1 MPSRFQISARQI
13 GELYDCASTP
23 DGREAV
29 ARPRG
34 PWASGAV
41 HFHQARSWAAMHWS
55 SGRFDTD
62 VCVQDDEEAPPAVLM
77 AFAIEGAWRERH
89 LGQTQDFGRT
99 GGQMSL
105 IHGPSLQM
113 HCALR
118 SERSTHLTVA
128 LRQDRLLEYFAED
141 RSAGV
146 ARLMR
151 LARGEGRP
159 DITLPLSLAARN
171 AVEQVRLCPFQG
183 PARGLM
189 LEARFADLLLE
200 MVQAL
205 SGDDDCRRCQAR
217 LLRADEEKIRFAADL
232 LVRRMEQPPS
242 LAELAQAAGLCES
255 KLKRGFQQIFGTTA
269 FGYLKTRRMEHART
283 LLESGAASV
292 MEAALSVGYSNP
304 SHFAAAFRQ
313 QFGQNPKKLQLT
325 AGGRNHA
332 VAGWNPPA

>member
-1 MPSRFQISARQI
+1 MPSRLEISARQL
-13 GELYDCASTP
+13 EDFYERAMSP
-23 DGREAV
+23 DGRDGV

-34 PWASGAV
+34 HWSGGAV
-41 HFHQARSWAAMHWS
+41 HFHQVRSWAVMHWG
-55 SGRFDTD
+55 SGRFDAEMRVKD
-62 VCVQDDEEAPPAVLM
+62 EDDATPAVLM
-77 AFAIEGAWRERH
+77 AFATEGAWRDRH
-89 LGQTQDFGRT
+89 AGWGDFDHV

-105 IHGPSLQM
+105 IHGPSLQT
-113 HCALR
+113 HSALR

-128 LRQDRLLEYFAED
+128 LQRDRLLEYFAED

-146 ARLMR
+146 QKLLRV
-151 LARGEGRP
+151 ARGEGQP
-159 DITLPLSLAARN
+159 DLTLPLSLAARN

-205 SGDDDCRRCQAR
+205 SGEDDCRRCQAR
-217 LLRADEEKIRFAADL
+217 LLRGDEEKIRAAADL
-232 LVRRMEQPPS
+232 LERRMEEPPS

-255 KLKRGFQQIFGTTA
+255 KLKRGFQLVFGTTA
-269 FGYLKTRRMEHART
+269 FGYLKNRRMLRARG
-283 LLESGAASV
+283 LLEAGEVSV